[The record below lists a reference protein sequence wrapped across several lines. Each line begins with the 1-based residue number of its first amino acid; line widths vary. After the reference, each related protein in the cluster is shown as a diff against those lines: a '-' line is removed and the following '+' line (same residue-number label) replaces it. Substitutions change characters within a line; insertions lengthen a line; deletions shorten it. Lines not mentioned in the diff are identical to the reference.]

1 MKKRCGDEIARVYY
15 FGGNYIGISRLLV
28 GEGCSC
34 RFTCPGSADD
44 PLVTKSYA
52 DKAIQDR
59 VTDLEKTV
67 AELSVQAQTLQ
78 NTLNE
83 LQNRVITTPTVK
95 PEPTPVPKEEPK
107 KEEPAPTPQL
117 PADSMIGKTL
127 CISTQNYANL
137 RSAPTLEADV
147 LKEVTADLE
156 MIVQKVEGE
165 WYNVKLSDGTIGWIN
180 QR

>member
-1 MKKRCGDEIARVYY
+1 MRLRGFIILGA
-15 FGGNYIGISRLLV
+15 IISVLV
-28 GEGCSC
+28 GFWLGKAVVADSPA
-34 RFTCPGSADD
+34 PGSADD

-52 DKAIQDR
+52 DKAIQER

-156 MIVQKVEGE
+156 MVVQKVEGE

-180 QR
+180 QRVVKVKE